1 MTDLTERALH
11 DMIVKI
17 VKIAQ
22 MQQPMGATP
31 KKLIMSASQV
41 ELAKRILK
49 QEQQK
54 DWEKEVDFGD
64 N

>member
-1 MTDLTERALH
+1 MTNLSEQALQ
-11 DMIVKI
+11 DMI

-22 MQQPMGATP
+22 MQQPMGVKP
-31 KKLIMSASQV
+31 KKLLVSASHV
-41 ELAKRILK
+41 ELAKQILK